1 MNDISDIEKPLS
13 QDGQNGSERIYSIV
27 NELFEFVIE
36 NKDHIDRNIADEST
50 RAARASLS
58 AICSDCREA
67 GTAEDETPE
76 IEINKSPPPAPHT
89 GNEQRKMHLLRMVS
103 VKLSHAFDKKHN
115 PNPIERKFS
124 VGIDYYLRR
133 LFTAEVFDQLNDQAQ
148 RILMVSGVGDNVII
162 NSINANPH
170 HKNFLNNVLVRF
182 AQSFRKFSTARF
194 QFMEDLNESNP
205 SAPSLGKNEFHLIMS
220 SLLNDLM
227 LTARSQ
233 RDGAMMD
240 FLYGPKTSQ
249 TLDDVSKALADNRRG

>member
-1 MNDISDIEKPLS
+1 MDNIRDSEKPIN
-13 QDGQNGSERIYSIV
+13 QDGQDGPDRISGIV
-27 NELFEFVIE
+27 DELFEFVIE
-36 NKDHIDRNIADEST
+36 NKNHIDRNVADEST
-50 RAARASLS
+50 RAARATLS
-58 AICSDCREA
+58 AICSDCRE
-67 GTAEDETPE
+67 TIEDKTPE
-76 IEINKSPPPAPHT
+76 IEINKSPAPLPNKE
-89 GNEQRKMHLLRMVS
+89 NEQRKMHLLRLVS

-133 LFTAEVFDQLNDQAQ
+133 LFTADVFDQLNDQAQ

-162 NSINANPH
+162 NNINTNPH
-170 HKNFLNNVLVRF
+170 HKNFLNNILVRF
-182 AQSFRKFSTARF
+182 AQSFRKFNTARF
-194 QFMEDLNESNP
+194 QLMEDLNESNP
-205 SAPSLGKNEFHLIMS
+205 SAPPLGNNAFHLIMS

-249 TLDDVSKALADNRRG
+249 ALDEVSKALTDNRRG